1 LFMAGIEAA
10 SPKSD
15 FHGKIEYTPLRI
27 SAASG
32 ESRLDEDQ
40 AWPGFLHGGAGNSLF
55 LLNT

>member
-1 LFMAGIEAA
+1 MAGIEAA